1 MSVVNRLVRTING
14 EIITLSPV
22 TTVITSTVSTKDS
35 TSSSSSSSLSV
46 TDSLI
51 SLASS
56 TISTATTSSSSS
68 SSLRTQYTSSETYT
82 SSVTTSTTTA
92 TSSNFSIG
100 AKTNALD
107 TNSSNTSSKT
117 GLIVGLSVG
126 IPIFLLL
133 LSGGIYF
140 IFYKNTF
147 SFQEKYKDKNMW
159 TNSQFDW
166 SNKHNNE
173 ESMVKTFKVVRQIQ
187 TPVKAYHKLS
197 PNKRFSDW
205 KSHIITPYKTKNV
218 YEKDLE
224 AGIEDDYSD
233 YDENNNGKFYSSS
246 EKTKSSLSTEED
258 EILQVDTFLYKNPP
272 KIKKITSVFS
282 SNKSTPT
289 TNNNISQTRKN
300 KKLPKKLD
308 LDNTNINNNNNNNNV
323 ETIQSKWSYRSPLSK
338 WFLRDSTYL
347 QHSLPT
353 TPVEQTLSV
362 DLKTLQLPSEKRK
375 QKNINIKDSSI
386 SNNGKPKVRNHLID
400 INSMGNIK
408 LFQKPLPN
416 LPIEQ
421 ETRLS
426 LLKGDF
432 EEITPLARDSLYMVT
447 RDYKPQ
453 LLDELEI
460 HIGECVKVLST
471 HSDGWALVTINIK
484 EMKYMDD
491 SGCKGVVPLACLEK
505 MDPIRKR
512 ENRSK

>member
-14 EIITLSPV
+14 EVITLSPV

-35 TSSSSSSSLSV
+35 TSSSSV
-46 TDSLI
+46 TESLI

-56 TISTATTSSSSS
+56 TISTTIESSSGAQYSSSS
-68 SSLRTQYTSSETYT
+68 TYT
-82 SSVTTSTTTA
+82 SSGSTTVTTSTSTS

-126 IPIFLLL
+126 IPVFLLIL
-133 LSGGIYF
+133 AGGIYF

-147 SFQEKYKDKNMW
+147 NFQKNEDKNIW

-187 TPVKAYHKLS
+187 TPVKAYHKPS

-218 YEKDLE
+218 LEKDLE
-224 AGIEDDYSD
+224 TGIEDNYSAFEE
-233 YDENNNGKFYSSS
+233 ENNNNNSKYYSSS

-282 SNKSTPT
+282 SNKSTPI
-289 TNNNISQTRKN
+289 TNNSISQIRKN

-308 LDNTNINNNNNNNNV
+308 LENTNINNNV

-375 QKNINIKDSSI
+375 QKNNNIKDNSI

-416 LPIEQ
+416 LPNEQ

-432 EEITPLARDSLYMVT
+432 EETTPLARDSLYMVT

-505 MDPIRKR
+505 MDSISKR
-512 ENRSK
+512 EDRSK